1 MSGKIFINYR
11 REDDPGYTGWL
22 RQLLREA
29 FSADQL
35 FMDVDS
41 IPLGLDFVRVLE
53 EEVDKCDVVLAIIGP
68 RWLETSSDDGKPRL
82 DLGIVIIARH
92 KRRPPRSKTRRKHA
106 MPSQDD
112 AVNAWCKEQQVLLLQ
127 IADRLE
133 SGAMVTGEKQ
143 PNGEVIDTSTDT
155 LAQVKSSLASLQHL
169 LPQG

>member
-53 EEVDKCDVVLAIIGP
+53 EEQREVITVGYC
-68 RWLETSSDDGKPRL
+68 RWLS
-82 DLGIVIIARH
+82 AR
-92 KRRPPRSKTRRKHA
+92 RSPKK
-106 MPSQDD
+106 
-112 AVNAWCKEQQVLLLQ
+112 
-127 IADRLE
+127 
-133 SGAMVTGEKQ
+133 
-143 PNGEVIDTSTDT
+143 
-155 LAQVKSSLASLQHL
+155 
-169 LPQG
+169 